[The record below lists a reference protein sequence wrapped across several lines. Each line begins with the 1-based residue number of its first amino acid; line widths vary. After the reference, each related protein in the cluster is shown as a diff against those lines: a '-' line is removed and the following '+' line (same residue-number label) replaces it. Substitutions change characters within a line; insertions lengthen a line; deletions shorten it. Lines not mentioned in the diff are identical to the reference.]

1 MEGREAKEGG
11 DVCILM
17 ADLYCYMAETNTT
30 FEKKYLTIFFFKK
43 QCGML
48 DWILGQK
55 RKDISGKTVESKKIK
70 QISKY
75 NKKETDT

>member
-1 MEGREAKEGG
+1 
-11 DVCILM
+11 
-17 ADLYCYMAETNTT
+17 
-30 FEKKYLTIFFFKK
+30 
-43 QCGML
+43 ML

-55 RKDISGKTVESKKIK
+55 RKDISGKTVESKKLK

>member
-30 FEKKYLTIFFFKK
+30 FEKIYLTFFFLKSSVG
-43 QCGML
+43 C
-48 DWILGQK
+48 WIGSWD
-55 RKDISGKTVESKKIK
+55 RKEKILVEKLWNLK
-70 QISKY
+70 
-75 NKKETDT
+75 N